1 MIKVRI
7 EYICDKC
14 GAKKIEKIEIPG
26 YEDVAYAIENFDE
39 AYMPD
44 GWLYYEEDDK
54 SILNC
59 KKCKKEHF
67 PDIDPETGEKA
78 IYIAS

>member
-1 MIKVRI
+1 
-7 EYICDKC
+7 
-14 GAKKIEKIEIPG
+14 
-26 YEDVAYAIENFDE
+26 
-39 AYMPD
+39 MPD